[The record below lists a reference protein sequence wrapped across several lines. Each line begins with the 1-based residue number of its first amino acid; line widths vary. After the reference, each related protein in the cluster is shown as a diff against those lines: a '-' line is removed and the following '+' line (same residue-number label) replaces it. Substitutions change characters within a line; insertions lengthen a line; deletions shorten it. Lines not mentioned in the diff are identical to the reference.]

1 MKKIILILV
10 LFVLISGCVKQEV
23 IKEGLISEPQVKETR
38 PKATEEKP
46 AEAPV
51 EEAEQPETIPEEI
64 PVEKPKEIPLSY
76 HIENV
81 PYYGEK
87 NFCYGASAMMLVKYA
102 GLTEQKVQEFRTA
115 VKSGPGGPPDIFQ
128 GFQKFNIINKVYIGY
143 SKNYVKKDADFYNQY
158 LINSEEQVMIFN
170 DKNEALE
177 QLKKIVSSD
186 ILVMIVGHY
195 GNHYLV
201 VTGYDKDYIYINDPG
216 LDTGYTYKD
225 GSFSE
230 KSKMS
235 ISHFLEQ
242 WTISKFEGGGV
253 GFPGDYGM
261 IWFGEK
267 VDEPPTCED
276 YDNNKEECLLH
287 KECEWIAEGNIC
299 EQI

>member
-10 LFVLISGCVKQEV
+10 LVILISGCTKQDVEKEEV
-23 IKEGLISEPQVKETR
+23 QPSTEIPSEEI
-38 PKATEEKP
+38 
-46 AEAPV
+46 
-51 EEAEQPETIPEEI
+51 QPEEIPEVPPEEI
-64 PVEKPKEIPLSY
+64 PVEKPKETLLSY
-76 HIENV
+76 QIKNV

-87 NFCYGASAMMLVKYA
+87 GFCYGASAMMLVKYV

-115 VKSGPGGPPDIFQ
+115 VKSGLGGPPDIFT
-128 GFQKFNIINKVYIGY
+128 GFQKFNLIDKVYIGY
-143 SKNYVKKDADFYNQY
+143 SKNYVKKDADFYNQL
-158 LINSEEQVMIFN
+158 LINSKEQVMIFN

-177 QLKKIVSSD
+177 QLKKLVSSD
-186 ILVMIVGHY
+186 ILVMIIGHY
-195 GNHYLV
+195 GNHYFV
-201 VTGYDKDYIYINDPG
+201 VTGYDKDHIYINDPG
-216 LDTGYTYKD
+216 LDTGYTYKE

-242 WTISKFEGGGV
+242 WTISKSEGGGV

-267 VDEPPTCED
+267 VESGKEFISCED

-287 KECEWIAEGNIC
+287 KECEWIAEENIC
-299 EQI
+299 GQIW

>member
-1 MKKIILILV
+1 MKKIISFLV
-10 LFVLISGCVKQEV
+10 LIILITGCVKQEIV
-23 IKEGLISEPQVKETR
+23 TEEEPVSEPQVEV
-38 PKATEEKP
+38 TEGKS
-46 AEAPV
+46 AEI
-51 EEAEQPETIPEEI
+51 PESPPEEI

-76 HIENV
+76 HIKNV

-128 GFQKFNIINKVYIGY
+128 GFQKFNLINKVYIGY
-143 SKNYVKKDADFYNQY
+143 SKNYVKKDADFYNQL
-158 LINSEEQVMIFN
+158 LINSKEQVMIFN

-177 QLKKIVSSD
+177 QLKKLVASD
-186 ILVMIVGHY
+186 ILVMIIGHY

-201 VTGYDKDYIYINDPG
+201 ATGYDKDYIYINDPG

-267 VDEPPTCED
+267 VESGKGFTACED